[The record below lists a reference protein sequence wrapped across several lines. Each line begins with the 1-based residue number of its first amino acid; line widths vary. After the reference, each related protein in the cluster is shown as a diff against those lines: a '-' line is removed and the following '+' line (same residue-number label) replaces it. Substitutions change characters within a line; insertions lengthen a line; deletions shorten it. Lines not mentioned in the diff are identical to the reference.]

1 MISAGLSLIGPSVEV
16 TTRVPTPM
24 GVKSVKTDNEEHWWN
39 PPHAYAAMPVNEKV
53 WIGIGIYC
61 PFGLG
66 SVFDSEWTGRYNSY
80 KAIIEAVDVNPNV
93 AYKVTDQISVAAG
106 LQIMTFDLLLKRK
119 LPNAFIPGGPDL
131 DFKLEGDDVGYG
143 GNAALSI
150 RPNANLGVG
159 LVYRSEVR
167 ETVRGDAVI
176 NAMGQKMS
184 TPGSGS
190 ITLPAS
196 STLGANY
203 RKGALT
209 LGAAVTYTEW
219 SSYDELKVRFDN
231 PAVLGVSESRTEKAW
246 NDVWRYGAGA
256 EYALNDTVTLRV
268 SYVYDEDPIPDRTA
282 DYLVPSN
289 DRHLFGLGAGV
300 VIGPCRLDLGYTYLM
315 IEDRKDVPAR
325 LNDGVF
331 ASDFKK
337 GDAHIFGVTLGG
349 SF

>member
-1 MISAGLSLIGPSVEV
+1 
-16 TTRVPTPM
+16 
-24 GVKSVKTDNEEHWWN
+24 
-39 PPHAYAAMPVNEKV
+39 
-53 WIGIGIYC
+53 
-61 PFGLG
+61 
-66 SVFDSEWTGRYNSY
+66 
-80 KAIIEAVDVNPNV
+80 
-93 AYKVTDQISVAAG
+93 
-106 LQIMTFDLLLKRK
+106 
-119 LPNAFIPGGPDL
+119 
-131 DFKLEGDDVGYG
+131 
-143 GNAALSI
+143 
-150 RPNANLGVG
+150 
-159 LVYRSEVR
+159 
-167 ETVRGDAVI
+167 
-176 NAMGQKMS
+176 MS
-184 TPGSGS
+184 TPGSGP
-190 ITLPAS
+190 ITPPAS